1 MGNLVLLV
9 ALAGQL
15 ECAYGGRRIAAVC
28 LVAAAGGS
36 LTSGAFE
43 DPCTVVRVTAGTVG
57 TSGGCANGWLPIL
70 LVVAVM

>member
-15 ECAYGGRRIAAVC
+15 ECAYGGWRVAAVC
-28 LVAAAGGS
+28 LVAAAGAS

-43 DPCTVVRVTAGTVG
+43 DPCTVVRVSAGH
-57 TSGGCANGWLPIL
+57 SGHITRVRRWLLTPIP
-70 LVVAVM
+70 VHC